1 MHFSS
6 GINRPPYE
14 ANDAYLQVTS
24 GCSHDKCD
32 FCTFYKDARFHA
44 SPLKEIE
51 EDILE
56 LKEYGPRYDR
66 IYLQGADPF
75 ILPYKRLMEV
85 ADLIHTHL
93 PWVTSI
99 GGYARV
105 DNLKNKTVDQLRDL
119 TKAGYGGFY
128 FGIESGDDNLL
139 RRMHKGYTS
148 EDIVKQMSKLGEAG
162 MPFVGN
168 FLGGLG
174 GHNYGLSHARETA
187 RVSNIIRP
195 DMIYAS
201 ELTLFPDTPLMQD
214 VKDGKYEEATEVER
228 FEEMQE
234 FLRCLTIP
242 TVFKAEHVTMPS
254 PIRGRLPEDRD
265 RMILELQS
273 LIDLGEDRLRNYRN
287 QVQGL

>member
-1 MHFSS
+1 MCRRDFEYYSEDPEET
-6 GINRPPYE
+6 GNI
-14 ANDAYLQVTS
+14 DAAYVNGVQSNGVGTS
-24 GCSHDKCD
+24 IK
-32 FCTFYKDARFHA
+32 
-44 SPLKEIE
+44 
-51 EDILE
+51 
-56 LKEYGPRYDR
+56 R
-66 IYLQGADPF
+66 IGSIQYV
-75 ILPYKRLMEV
+75 YRLMEIS
-85 ADLIHTHL
+85 DLIHEHL

-99 GGYARV
+99 GEYARI
-105 DNLKNKTVDQLRDL
+105 DNLKNKTIEQLRDL
-119 TKAGYGGFY
+119 TKVGYGGFY
-128 FGIESGDDNLL
+128 FGIESGDDVLL

-174 GHNYGLSHARETA
+174 GHGYGLSHARETA

-201 ELTLFPDTPLMQD
+201 ELTLFPDTPLVQD

-228 FEEMQE
+228 LQEMQE

-254 PIRGRLPEDRD
+254 PIRGQLPEDRD
-265 RMILELQS
+265 RMIQELQS
-273 LIDLGEDRLRNYRN
+273 LIDLGEDRLRAYRD
-287 QVQGL
+287 QVHGL

>member
-6 GINRPPYE
+6 DINRPPYE
-14 ANDAYLQVTS
+14 ANDAYLQVTR
-24 GCSHDKCD
+24 GCSHGKCD
-32 FCTFYKDARFHA
+32 FCTFYKDARFHV
-44 SPLKEIE
+44 SPMNEVE
-51 EDILE
+51 QDILE
-56 LKEYGPRYDR
+56 LKNYGPRYDR
-66 IYLQGADPF
+66 IFLQGADPL
-75 ILPYKRLMEV
+75 ILPFKRLMEIS
-85 ADLIHTHL
+85 DLIHKHL
-93 PWVTSI
+93 PWVQTI

-105 DNLKNKTVDQLRDL
+105 DNLKNKTVEQLREL
-119 TKAGYGGFY
+119 KQAGYGGFY

-162 MPFVGN
+162 MDFVGN

-174 GHNYGLSHARETA
+174 GHGYGLSHARETA
-187 RVSNIIRP
+187 RVSNLIHP

-214 VKDGKYEEATEVER
+214 VKDGKFVEATEVER

-234 FLRCLTIP
+234 FLRSLTIP

-254 PIRGRLPEDRD
+254 PIRGKLPEDRD
-265 RMILELQS
+265 RMIQELQN
-273 LIDLGEDRLRNYRN
+273 LIDLGEDRLKAYRD
-287 QVQGL
+287 QVYGL

>member
-1 MHFSS
+1 M
-6 GINRPPYE
+6 
-14 ANDAYLQVTS
+14 
-24 GCSHDKCD
+24 
-32 FCTFYKDARFHA
+32 
-44 SPLKEIE
+44 
-51 EDILE
+51 
-56 LKEYGPRYDR
+56 
-66 IYLQGADPF
+66 
-75 ILPYKRLMEV
+75 
-85 ADLIHTHL
+85 
-93 PWVTSI
+93 
-99 GGYARV
+99 
-105 DNLKNKTVDQLRDL
+105 RDL

-265 RMILELQS
+265 RMIQELQS
-273 LIDLGEDRLRNYRN
+273 LIDLGEDKLRNYRN